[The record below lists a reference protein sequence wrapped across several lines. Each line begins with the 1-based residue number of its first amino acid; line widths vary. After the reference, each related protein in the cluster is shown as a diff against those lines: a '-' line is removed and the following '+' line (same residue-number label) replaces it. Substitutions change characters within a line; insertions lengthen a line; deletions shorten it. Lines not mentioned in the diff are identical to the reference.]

1 MPVPSSPALTTTLT
15 TKCSRAESLLVVI
28 GLQQRLGDA
37 MPGKVL
43 NRVLLNTS
51 LLARAADLLDVP
63 LLQTEQYPRGLGPTH
78 EMVAAA
84 LPTGTPLFEK
94 MSFSCC
100 GADGFLAAVDRAQ
113 RRQVV
118 LVGMEAH
125 VCVLQTALDL
135 TAAGLVVFVVEDA
148 VCSRRLEN
156 YQNALDRL
164 RQCGVGVVSAESVV
178 FEWMGSAE
186 HPQFKTIQSLLR

>member
-1 MPVPSSPALTTTLT
+1 MSPPAPSASPA
-15 TKCSRAESLLVVI
+15 KCSATQSALVVI
-28 GLQQRLGDA
+28 DVQQRLGDA

-43 NRVLLNTS
+43 NRVLLNAS
-51 LLARAADLLDVP
+51 LLARCAGLLAVP
-63 LLQTEQYPRGLGPTH
+63 VLCTEQYPQGLGSTCPS
-78 EMVAAA
+78 VAEA
-84 LPTGTPLFEK
+84 LPGGTPRFEK
-94 MSFSCC
+94 RSFSCC
-100 GADGFLAAVDRAQ
+100 DTAEFVTALAALG

-135 TAAGLVVFVVEDA
+135 RAAGTEVFVVEDA

-164 RQCGVGVVSAESVV
+164 RQSGVLVASAESVV
-178 FEWMGSAE
+178 FEWMAGAD
-186 HPQFKTIQSLLR
+186 HPHFKTIQTLLR